1 MLQFYNLQLLLLL
14 LLFLQWLLQYQSQS
28 CGWEKVVEEEGG
40 KVKEL
45 VMREVSGA
53 LQLTI
58 NINNRNRY
66 YLSLL
71 FIEI

>member
-1 MLQFYNLQLLLLL
+1 MPFAISVSVA
-14 LLFLQWLLQYQSQS
+14 WVR
-28 CGWEKVVEEEGG
+28 EKVVEEEGGG

>member
-1 MLQFYNLQLLLLL
+1 MPFAISVSVA
-14 LLFLQWLLQYQSQS
+14 WVR
-28 CGWEKVVEEEGG
+28 EKVVEEKGG